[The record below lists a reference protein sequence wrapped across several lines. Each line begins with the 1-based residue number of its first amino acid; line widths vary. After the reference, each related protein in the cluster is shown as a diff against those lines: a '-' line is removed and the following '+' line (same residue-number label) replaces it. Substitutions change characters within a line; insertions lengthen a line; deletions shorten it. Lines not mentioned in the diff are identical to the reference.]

1 MHKRRTRSDH
11 SDVGKKVKRTAT
23 ELQDYPDAGIRVETP
38 TTGTPNHFKVC
49 PQVGEKGESFRV
61 ETIHISKKSDPYQG
75 KEHQYGGIIIYAR
88 RRGRHWYKP
97 QDKGGYVVIKRT
109 DTKEFKK
116 LQEESKE
123 PGIVHGIIYKEAF
136 GESCNVTQESESCTA
151 DVVGEGFEIMEGN
164 KFGTVSRAF
173 NLRGDG
179 DIYHDDR
186 NEMSK
191 LSAKCVENLVKWWMR
206 AKSDFRNQLDH
217 SVESLLSWNRPS
229 FNQQL
234 RDTDYSYSYVAILYA
249 TMRLKIFS
257 FILTLYDKYTRI

>member
-1 MHKRRTRSDH
+1 MAKRRTRLDY
-11 SDVGKKVKRTAT
+11 SDVGKKVKRNNTG
-23 ELQDYPDAGIRVETP
+23 LQDYPDAGIRVETP
-38 TTGTPNHFKVC
+38 TTGTPDHFRVC
-49 PQVGEKGESFRV
+49 PQVGKKGKSFRV
-61 ETIHISKKSDPYQG
+61 ETIHISSKSDPYQG
-75 KEHQYGGIIIYAR
+75 GEHNYGGIIIYAR
-88 RRGRHWYKP
+88 RRKRNWSTP
-97 QDKGGYVVIKRT
+97 QNEGGYVVIKRT
-109 DTKEFKK
+109 DTDEFKE
-116 LQEESKE
+116 LQKIWKE

-151 DVVGEGFEIMEGN
+151 DVVGEGFEIIDG
-164 KFGTVSRAF
+164 KFGIVSRAF

-191 LSAKCVENLVKWWMR
+191 LSAKCVKNLVKWWMR
-206 AKSDFRNQLDH
+206 ARSYFHNQLDH
-217 SVESLLSWNRPS
+217 SVKSLLSWNRPS